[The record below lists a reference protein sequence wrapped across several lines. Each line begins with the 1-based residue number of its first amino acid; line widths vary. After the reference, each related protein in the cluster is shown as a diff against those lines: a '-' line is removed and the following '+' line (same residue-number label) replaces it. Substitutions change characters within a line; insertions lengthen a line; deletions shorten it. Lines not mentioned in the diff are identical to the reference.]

1 MSDLYF
7 EGRLKAS
14 PFQGELFNSS
24 FRQLELVTESDFIAY
39 HELARSRWAPVW
51 MSFSQ
56 KSRFMT
62 AVYQHLVE
70 TVWDDVDRMIMVAR
84 VPSVRMPLEL
94 GQEKILQVVEL
105 APEVQRLDALGES
118 FLSLYDGFVRHPLES
133 GNNELRLQWHRPRGE
148 HAARKFEDLTQR
160 LRAMGL
166 DASVAGT

>member
-7 EGRLKAS
+7 EGWLRAS
-14 PFQGELFNSS
+14 PFRGELFNSS
-24 FRQLELVTESDFIAY
+24 FRQLELMSEADFIAY

-51 MSFSQ
+51 MSFAQ
-56 KSRFMT
+56 KSRFMM

-94 GQEKILQVVEL
+94 GQEKILQVVDL
-105 APEVQRLDALGES
+105 APEVQRLEALGES

-133 GNNELRLQWHRPRGE
+133 GNNELRLQWHRPRAE

-160 LRAMGL
+160 LRALGL
-166 DASVAGT
+166 DASVAGA

>member
-1 MSDLYF
+1 MTDMYF

-39 HELARSRWAPVW
+39 HELARNRWAPVW
-51 MSFSQ
+51 MSFAQ
-56 KSRFMT
+56 KSRFMV

-70 TVWDDVDRMIMVAR
+70 TVWDDVDRMIMLAR

-105 APEVQRLDALGES
+105 EPEVQRLDALGES

-166 DASVAGT
+166 DAEVAGA